1 MTAPLPPAFQ
11 ARRPRAQRLMLTDFR
26 SYATLDLRVDAPIV
40 ALTGDNG
47 AGKTNILEALS
58 LFAPGRGLR
67 RAELADCARE
77 GGAGGFSIGL
87 TLDNDNGATQLGAGL
102 DSAGARKCRIDG
114 APGGSPREFAEY
126 VRIVWMVPAMDGL
139 FYGPAG
145 ERRRFLDRL
154 TLAVDSD
161 HGVRVSAYERALRN
175 RNRLLETHGERAW
188 LDAAEREAAELGVA
202 VAAARLETVSRLS
215 ALAAAERDPLSP
227 FPWADLAL
235 EGEIEAMVA
244 GRSALAAED
253 LFREALARNRAR
265 DAAAGRALI
274 GPQASDLAV
283 RHGPKDIEARRCST
297 GEQKAL
303 LTGIVLA
310 HARLVAAM
318 SGIAPLALLDE
329 IAAHF
334 DPQRRAALFD
344 ELARIGCQAWLTG
357 ADAAAFADL
366 SGRAQMLRVSPGR
379 IET

>member
-1 MTAPLPPAFQ
+1 MAAPPPAAFQ
-11 ARRPRAQRLMLTDFR
+11 ARAPRVRRLMLTDFR
-26 SYATLDLRVDAPIV
+26 SYPALDLAVDAPLV
-40 ALTGDNG
+40 ALVGDNG

-67 RAELADCARE
+67 RAELAECAR
-77 GGAGGFSIGL
+77 AGGPGGFAIAL
-87 TLDNDNGATQLGAGL
+87 ALEDELRETRLGAGL
-102 DSAGARKCRIDG
+102 DPDGARKCRIDG
-114 APGGSPREFAEY
+114 ANVGSARDFAEY
-126 VRIVWMVPAMDGL
+126 LRIVWMTPAMDGL
-139 FYGPAG
+139 FHGPAG

-161 HGVRVSAYERALRN
+161 HGARVSAYERALRG
-175 RNRLLETHGERAW
+175 RNRLLETGENRAW

-202 VAAARLETVSRLS
+202 VAAARLETVSRLA
-215 ALAAAERDPLSP
+215 ALVAAERDPDSL

-244 GRSALAAED
+244 GRSALEAED
-253 LFREALARNRAR
+253 LFRAALARNRAR
-265 DAAAGRALI
+265 DAAAGRALV
-274 GPQASDLAV
+274 GPQASDLVV

-303 LTGIVLA
+303 LAGVVLA

-318 SGIAPLALLDE
+318 SGVAPLVLLDE

-334 DPQRRAALFD
+334 DPRRRAALFD

-357 ADAAAFADL
+357 ADPDAF
-366 SGRAQMLRVSPGR
+366 SGLRDRALILRVAPGR
-379 IET
+379 VDI